1 MFSIYNQSNNKMK
14 LITILLT
21 TLLFVSPCYAGD
33 TQQDNLNSQRIK
45 IDKLDASL
53 IKILG
58 KRMKVV
64 EAIGRYK
71 AHNNIPALQPKRFEE
86 ILNKNIQLGKN
97 EKLSEGFIRAIM
109 NAIHEES
116 LNKETSSKIK

>member
-1 MFSIYNQSNNKMK
+1 MK

-21 TLLFVSPCYAGD
+21 TLLFLSPCYAGN
-33 TQQDNLNSQRIK
+33 TQQESLEAQRIK
-45 IDKLDASL
+45 IDKLDAQL

-58 KRMKVV
+58 ERMKVV

-71 AHNNIPALQPKRFEE
+71 ARHNIPALQPKRFEE

-97 EKLSEGFIRAIM
+97 EHLSEAFIRAIM

-116 LNKETSSKIK
+116 LSKETISQIK